1 MTRSAIV
8 TDLKN
13 MIGPSSEVSDAGL
26 AVWVDDAYGQI
37 IDEIIKVNPDYF
49 TKGSTS
55 STINGQQEYSLPSD
69 FEKMVMVNLQID
81 GTWKRV
87 MPMGNADIRFI
98 PRNADTSSNQG
109 FSTAEPQYY
118 IYGNSTIGFMPIPD
132 ETTSNNIKIWY
143 QYTPSL
149 LTADSS
155 TPDIPDR
162 YHHII
167 KFGAYANY
175 LDQDDEHVAAERM
188 RQRFDEKIRKMI
200 ENMMD
205 RQVDEVKSVEIV
217 QNRDMYVD
225 DVAQI

>member
-1 MTRSAIV
+1 MTRSELT

-13 MIGPSSEVSDAGL
+13 LIGPGVEVDDDGL
-26 AVWVDDAYGQI
+26 AVWVNDAYGQM

-55 STINGQQEYSLPSD
+55 STISAQQEYALPSD
-69 FEKMVMVNLQID
+69 FEKMIMVNMQQD
-81 GTWKRV
+81 GTWTRV
-87 MPMGNADIRFI
+87 VPMGNADLRFI
-98 PRNADTSSNQG
+98 PTAADTSSNQG
-109 FSTAEPQYY
+109 FSTATPQYY
-118 IYGNSTIGFMPIPD
+118 VYGSSTLGFMPIPS
-132 ETTSNNIKIWY
+132 ETTSDNIKIWY
-143 QYTPSL
+143 QYTPSQ

-155 TPDIPDR
+155 EPDIPVR

-188 RQRFDEKIRKMI
+188 RQRFDEKLRRMI

-205 RQVDEVKSVEIV
+205 RQADEVKSVEIV
-217 QNRDMYVD
+217 QNKDLYVD
-225 DVAQI
+225 GNTI